1 MKSFVKIFGL
11 VLVAM
16 SLVLVGCNKKAT
28 DEAKPDEKAATTAK
42 ADTAK
47 PTDDAAKKADAKADE
62 VKKAVADAAKV
73 AAAAGNAKD
82 APEYMVKMVDHMK
95 AMNKIT
101 KDNLADCKKVAE
113 EVSKYVKGHEAEF
126 KELQKQAEAAKKTM
140 TPDDK
145 KKMGPAVM
153 ALIGPVMQDMMSTQM
168 QFQKKCPKEA
178 TALNDAMKEL
188 KFH

>member
-11 VLVAM
+11 ALVAM
-16 SLVLVGCNKKAT
+16 SLVLVGCNKKTT
-28 DEAKPDEKAATTAK
+28 DETKPEEKATTAK

-47 PTDDAAKKADAKADE
+47 PADDAAKKDDAKADE
-62 VKKAVADAAKV
+62 VKKVVADAAKV
-73 AAAAGNAKD
+73 AAAAGNAAD
-82 APEYMVKMVDHMK
+82 APEYMKKIVEHMK

-126 KELQKQAEAAKKTM
+126 KELQKQAEDAKKTM